1 MCGLYDPTE
10 GEILLNGRPVNA
22 YNRDEYFTLFSAVF
36 QDIQELPVSI
46 AENISGLPY
55 EQTDKEK
62 LTRCMKQAGLYEK
75 IESLPDKERT
85 RLVRNLYDD
94 AIELSGGQKQKMA
107 LAKAL
112 YKNAPILLLDE
123 PTAALDPIAE
133 QEMYLQYADFSKS
146 KASVFI
152 SHRLASTRFCDRI
165 ILLDNGEIAEIGT
178 HSELM
183 AMKGKYAELF
193 DLQSSYYNDG
203 EVEAHE

>member
-1 MCGLYDPTE
+1 M
-10 GEILLNGRPVNA
+10 LNGKPVNA
-22 YNRDEYFTLFSAVF
+22 YNRDKYFTLFSAVF
-36 QDIQELPVSI
+36 QDIQEMPVSI
-46 AENISGLPY
+46 AENISGVTY

-123 PTAALDPIAE
+123 TLLPSRRCICNMPTFQRARQVCLFRTGWH
-133 QEMYLQYADFSKS
+133 L
-146 KASVFI
+146 
-152 SHRLASTRFCDRI
+152 LAFVT
-165 ILLDNGEIAEIGT
+165 G
-178 HSELM
+178 
-183 AMKGKYAELF
+183 
-193 DLQSSYYNDG
+193 
-203 EVEAHE
+203 